1 MNTLEKSTDFAHTLI
16 GRFMLL
22 VVGTAATFFSG
33 AAISLQTSAP
43 LSSDSQTH
51 MSEALRTAIKK
62 VIVLPG
68 TSPTDQTTIGS
79 YGKATPGLVDGMQQ
93 GSEIGRG
100 VSTEIAGIPFSIPFP
115 FLTLPGALIGGMS
128 GAAKRELQE
137 FRDALTADLAQAAG
151 PPLSNDALASDVFW
165 GLQNIP
171 NLDSKVF
178 ALTTPI
184 PRDTDAILY
193 VSLTAVTI
201 DVQGKD
207 AIITTLA
214 SMTLRRLSDG
224 KNIFA
229 NVIKYEDRDTLSNWT
244 KNENAAWHDY
254 ANFARHYIG
263 REISAE
269 VFERIEFQH
278 ELQPQPTDTVARI
291 KKNAWQGVSRSLTPT
306 LAWELKLQ
314 GSDIYSSWAK
324 AIKAGDISYD
334 VDIYDMH
341 RLVYSAKHV
350 PDPRHTVVVE
360 LEKCKTY
367 RWTVRPS
374 YQVGSDTRFGEWMRI
389 KTDTGAG
396 NGNVG
401 TKASVAPAYI
411 QDFASLAIK
420 C

>member
-1 MNTLEKSTDFAHTLI
+1 MNTLEQSTGFARTLI
-16 GRFMLL
+16 GRFVLL
-22 VVGTAATFFSG
+22 VVGTAATFFPG

-51 MSEALRTAIKK
+51 MSEALRTSIKK

-79 YGKATPGLVDGMQQ
+79 YGKATPGLLDGMQQ

-100 VSTEIAGIPFSIPFP
+100 VTKEIAGIPFSIPFP
-115 FLTLPGALIGGMS
+115 FLTLPGAMIGGMS
-128 GAAKRELQE
+128 GVAKRELQE

-165 GLQNIP
+165 GLQNIL

-184 PRDTDAILY
+184 PSDTDAILY

-229 NVIKYEDRDTLSNWT
+229 NEIKYEDRDTLSNWT
-244 KNENAAWHDY
+244 KNENAAWHNY
-254 ANFARHYIG
+254 ANFARHYFG

-269 VFERIEFQH
+269 VFERIELQH
-278 ELQPQPTDTVARI
+278 ELQPKPTDTVARI

-306 LAWELKLQ
+306 LAWELKLL
-314 GSDIYSSWAK
+314 GSDLYSSSAK
-324 AIKAGDISYD
+324 AIVAGDITFD

-350 PDPRHTVVVE
+350 PEPRHTVVVD

-389 KTDTGAG
+389 KTDTGSG

>member
-1 MNTLEKSTDFAHTLI
+1 MNTLEKSTDFANTLI

-43 LSSDSQTH
+43 VSSDSLTH
-51 MSEALRTAIKK
+51 MSEALRTSIKK

-79 YGKATPGLVDGMQQ
+79 YGKATPGLLDGMQQ

-100 VSTEIAGIPFSIPFP
+100 VTKEIAGIPFSIPFP

-137 FRDALTADLAQAAG
+137 FRDTLTADLAQAAG

-184 PRDTDAILY
+184 PSDTDAILY

-229 NVIKYEDRDTLSNWT
+229 NEIKYEDRDTLSNWT
-244 KNENAAWHDY
+244 KNENAAWHNY

-263 REISAE
+263 REIPAE
-269 VFERIEFQH
+269 VFERIELQH
-278 ELQPQPTDTVARI
+278 ELQPKPTDTVARI

-306 LAWELKLQ
+306 LAWELKLL
-314 GSDIYSSWAK
+314 GSDLYSSSAK
-324 AIKAGDISYD
+324 AIVAGDITFD

-350 PDPRHTVVVE
+350 PEPRHTVAAG

-389 KTDTGAG
+389 KTETGSG